1 MHERYSERSLQDMHE
16 EFDQNITNNY
26 KGKLKIS
33 NQWLT
38 YQRNKLMGAID
49 QSENQR
55 EIWALNRFINL
66 KESPISFA
74 LFSIFAL
81 LIGYSIGTY
90 HKPTTQ
96 IQPANPVN
104 NIMELL
110 TSNKISSIQLD
121 IDQNRDEPYV
131 FKFVSQ
137 SDYQY
142 SGNESDEAVILLLEQ
157 MLTNTSNP
165 GDRLKLARKLSDTGI
180 SNEMAVSVI
189 VKAILAEDN
198 SAIQSILIES
208 LQNNQ
213 SNTVRDALLQITMG
227 DYDAPIRMSAL
238 NYLKHFKTDP
248 YVNQI
253 LKIISISDE
262 NPTVRYNA
270 GKLLM
275 TSLESKNNNGEIS
288 K

>member
-1 MHERYSERSLQDMHE
+1 MHE

-55 EIWALNRFINL
+55 EIWVLNRFINL

-275 TSLESKNNNGEIS
+275 TSLESKNNTGEIS